1 MSFIRLDRKMLDWG
15 WKDDPNMV
23 ALWVHI
29 LLSANWKTNEW
40 HGEVYEEGTFPTSVE
55 RLSVETGLSTRSVRT
70 CLDKLKKTGEI
81 DTQTT
86 NRGTKISVVKWADFQ
101 GFDDVNN
108 KRTANKRQA
117 NDTPTD
123 KQTTTLKE
131 YKKTITQER
140 KEYKEKKFV
149 KPSLEEVKL
158 YCKQRA
164 NEVDADKWF
173 NYYEANGWKVGKNPM
188 KDWRACVR
196 TWERNT
202 YSNET
207 IPTYDSSKN
216 KAISDSEKEELLKL
230 MGKE

>member
-15 WKDDPNMV
+15 WKSDPNTL

-29 LLSANWKTNEW
+29 LLSANFKPNTWMGMEV
-40 HGEVYEEGTFPTSVE
+40 GEGEMATSLA
-55 RLSVETGLSTRSVRT
+55 RLSLETGLSMQQTRT
-70 CLDKLKKTGEI
+70 ALKKLESTNEI
-81 DTQTT
+81 TRQST
-86 NRGTKISVVKWADFQ
+86 NNYTLIKVTKWAEYQ
-101 GFDDVNN
+101 TSN
-108 KRTANKRQA
+108 TLSTSQS
-117 NDTPTD
+117 TCEPTS
-123 KQTTTLKE
+123 QPTTLKE